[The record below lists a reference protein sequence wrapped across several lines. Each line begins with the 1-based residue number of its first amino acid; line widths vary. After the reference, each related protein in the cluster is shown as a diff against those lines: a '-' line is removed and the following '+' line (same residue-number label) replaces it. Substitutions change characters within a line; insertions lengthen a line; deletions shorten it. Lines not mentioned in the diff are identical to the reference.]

1 MAQNAAISQKDC
13 EIAALRAQ
21 LAELVASIADQV
33 QQAVTRREEELRS
46 AVLERE
52 KIVELGFQ
60 RREEEIME
68 AVRVR
73 EAELFEAW
81 QRNEATLRA
90 TCRAE
95 LEAHWCTELENFQ
108 RMKEEME
115 EKARAIEEG
124 QQKDTIHHRHSC
136 RGSHFPHR
144 SKKRKDAI
152 RRSQEHPCTTC
163 TAN

>member
-1 MAQNAAISQKDC
+1 
-13 EIAALRAQ
+13 
-21 LAELVASIADQV
+21 
-33 QQAVTRREEELRS
+33 
-46 AVLERE
+46 
-52 KIVELGFQ
+52 
-60 RREEEIME
+60 ME

-95 LEAHWCTELENFQ
+95 LEAHWCKELDKLQ

-115 EKARAIEEG
+115 DKARAIEEG
-124 QQKDTIHHRHSC
+124 QQKDTIYHRHSC

-144 SKKRKDAI
+144 SEKRKDAI

>member
-33 QQAVTRREEELRS
+33 QQAVTRCEELCS

-68 AVRVR
+68 AVRVW

-81 QRNEATLRA
+81 QRNETMLCAI
-90 TCRAE
+90 CWAE
-95 LEAHWCTELENFQ
+95 LGALVYGG
-108 RMKEEME
+108 
-115 EKARAIEEG
+115 EKA
-124 QQKDTIHHRHSC
+124 
-136 RGSHFPHR
+136 
-144 SKKRKDAI
+144 
-152 RRSQEHPCTTC
+152 
-163 TAN
+163 

>member
-1 MAQNAAISQKDC
+1 MDRERELISRESALAAHEAAQNVAISQKDS

-21 LAELVASIADQV
+21 LAELAASVGGQV

-73 EAELFEAW
+73 EEELFEAW
-81 QRNEATLRA
+81 LRNEATVRA
-90 TCRAE
+90 TCQAE
-95 LEAHWCTELENFQ
+95 LEAHWFTELEKLQ
-108 RMKEEME
+108 RMKEDIE

-124 QQKDTIHHRHSC
+124 QQ
-136 RGSHFPHR
+136 
-144 SKKRKDAI
+144 
-152 RRSQEHPCTTC
+152 Q
-163 TAN
+163 N